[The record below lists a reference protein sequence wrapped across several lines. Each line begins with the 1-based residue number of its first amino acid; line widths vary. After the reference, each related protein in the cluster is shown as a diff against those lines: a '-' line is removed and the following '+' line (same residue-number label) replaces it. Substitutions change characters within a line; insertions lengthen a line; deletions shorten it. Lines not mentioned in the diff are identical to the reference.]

1 MPLHAPNTLPFL
13 LLALAPFGALA
24 TEGVI
29 HFSGAVTTPLCPLL
43 LAQEQPVPVRLAT
56 EGPGCVDSGRVAELR
71 VETVGEP
78 QEGLAVVTVQV
89 F

>member
-1 MPLHAPNTLPFL
+1 MPRHALNTLPFL
-13 LLALAPFGALA
+13 LLALTPFGALA
-24 TEGVI
+24 TEGMI

-43 LAQEQPVPVRLAT
+43 LAPEQPVPARFAA
-56 EGPGCVDSGRVAELR
+56 EGPGCEDSGRVAELR

-89 F
+89 L